1 MKTNDIKVA
10 LMFILWGIIASVGIA
25 TMCSSCTTATA
36 SQLAD
41 SLVTYDEYYSTT
53 EKLLNEIDEV
63 HDWSTQYADSG
74 KEENIGY
81 YHIRYVLKDTKGM
94 TIAETYKAL
103 KSYYRET
110 QELLQMLEED
120 YGWSDTIGEGDTYCE
135 WIEVYKKI
143 HK

>member
-1 MKTNDIKVA
+1 MKTNDIKMNI
-10 LMFILWGIIASVGIA
+10 MFAICIVIACIGISV
-25 TMCSSCTTATA
+25 MCTSCTTATA

-41 SLVTYDEYYSTT
+41 SLIIYDEYYSTT

-63 HDWSTQYADSG
+63 HDWSTQYSDTG

-103 KSYYRET
+103 KTYYQET

-120 YGWSDTIGEGDTYCE
+120 YGWSDTVGEGDTYCE
-135 WIEVYKKI
+135 WCNITKKI
-143 HK
+143 QQ